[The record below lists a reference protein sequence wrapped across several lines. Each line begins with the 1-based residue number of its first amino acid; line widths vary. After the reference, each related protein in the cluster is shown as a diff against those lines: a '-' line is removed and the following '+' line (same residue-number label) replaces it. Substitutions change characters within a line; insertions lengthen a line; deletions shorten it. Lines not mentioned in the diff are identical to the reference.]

1 MHEHVYNYLWAEPNH
16 RKSAR
21 VVKSFLTQFQANRSC
36 ALFWTQLQGLTIE
49 SAEQAWLV
57 VGSFSTK
64 QTDSSV
70 GILWVN
76 QKSWQFR
83 KPIKDRNITD
93 S

>member
-36 ALFWTQLQGLTIE
+36 ALCWIQLQGLTIE

-57 VGSFSTK
+57 VSLQSRQFCWNSLGK
-64 QTDSSV
+64 PKV
-70 GILWVN
+70 LAI
-76 QKSWQFR
+76 QKT
-83 KPIKDRNITD
+83 N
-93 S
+93 